1 MKIKLI
7 ENQLNMFF
15 KMASTIIVDGE
26 HFAGPVPHSSI
37 VVDINR
43 ESLKCVVEALFQE
56 EAKVYRLMQFELQER
71 DLRIIEQHLKAEQA
85 AEELNLA

>member
-7 ENQLNMFF
+7 ESQLNMFF
-15 KMASTIIVDGE
+15 KMAGVIIVDGE
-26 HFAGPVPHSSI
+26 QFAGPIPQSNI

-43 ESLKCVVEALFQE
+43 ESLKCVVEAVFQQDV
-56 EAKVYRLMQFELQER
+56 KVYRLMQFELQER

-85 AEELNLA
+85 AEELSLE